1 MEPIS
6 YEQKLAFASEN
17 FPGQKT
23 CLENQDWWWIQ
34 VGTLMKDYLHYEY
47 NGGRVH
53 LHIEGSNWRPLRNYL
68 RQELH
73 DERVVPK
80 HWWRQDCCWTLD
92 TTPQNWEEVKSA
104 FKELDRIM
112 RPHILRFERMQ
123 NVGHAESADEKDYNV
138 QACKVTISQLLG
150 EKGLNIPDY
159 QRPYCWTAKNV
170 EQLLNDIKESRQQ
183 GRLDYLIGSVILHK
197 KDGKT
202 NGGDDMGELDIVDG
216 QQRVTT
222 ICLIARL
229 VCRETTLPSLTYNH
243 TESYFHIRENAT
255 VIKRWL
261 NDNIGSSQQSRT
273 DFLDYLLENCR
284 VVQITVAKLNE
295 AFQLFETQNGRGKA
309 LEAYNLLKA
318 YHIRAMA
325 DEPQEVKRDCDVRWE
340 DAALFDGNDLLKQVI
355 DEHLYRIRIWSRN
368 KNAYKFTKKNVDEF
382 KGFTIGRDST
392 VDYAYQNTMLQQ
404 QIALG
409 FMRCIEKGLFKIK
422 SRFKHGDPVNISPF
436 ASINQLIIN
445 GKSFFDYIETYTE
458 IYKRLFMQPDSS
470 QLFSFKEY
478 YESYCKYSGSNRK
491 GDGYIR
497 KVYKSAIMLMFD
509 RFGESGVNEFYKDIY
524 LCLYRYRLE
533 KQRIWFDTM
542 CKADVSG
549 WLFATIQNAKN
560 ISELMEIKSHAEEAR
575 LAVKANKAI
584 FNGATKVL
592 EAFVN
597 EYGKE

>member
-6 YEQKLAFASEN
+6 YEQKLAFATEH
-17 FPGQKT
+17 FPGHKP
-23 CLENQDWWWIQ
+23 CLENESWWWIQ
-34 VGTLMKDYLHYEY
+34 VGTLMGEDLHYEY
-47 NGGRVH
+47 NRGQVH

-68 RQELH
+68 RRELH

-92 TTPQNWEEVKSA
+92 TVPQNWEEVKMA
-104 FKELDRIM
+104 FLELDRIM
-112 RPHILRFERMQ
+112 RPHIRRFERMQ
-123 NVGHAESADEKDYNV
+123 GVRQSESADKNNSDV
-138 QACKVTISQLLG
+138 QAYKVTVNHLLS

-170 EQLLNDIKESRQQ
+170 EQLLNDINESRQQ
-183 GRLDYLIGSVILHK
+183 GRLDYLIGSIILHK

-202 NGGDDMGELDIVDG
+202 DSGEDVVELDIVDG

-222 ICLIARL
+222 ICLIARII
-229 VCRETTLPSLTYNH
+229 CPDTALPGLTYNH
-243 TESYFHIRENAT
+243 AESYAHIRENAE

-261 NDNIGSSQQSRT
+261 DVNVGSAQQGRIY
-273 DFLDYLLENCR
+273 FWDYLSQNCR
-284 VVQITVAKLNE
+284 VVQITVKKLNE

-325 DEPQEVKRDCDVRWE
+325 DETQEVKRDCDVRWE
-340 DAALFDGNDLLKQVI
+340 DAAMFDGTDLLKQI
-355 DEHLYRIRIWSRN
+355 INEHLYRTRIWSRN
-368 KNAYKFTKKNVDEF
+368 KNAYKFTKKHVDEF

-392 VDYAYQNTMLQQ
+392 VEYAYQNIMLQQ
-404 QIALG
+404 HIALG
-409 FMRCIEKGLFKIK
+409 FLRSIEQGLFKVK

-458 IYKRLFMQPDSS
+458 IYKRLFLQPDSS
-470 QLFSFKEY
+470 QLCSFKEF
-478 YESYCKYSGSNRK
+478 YEFYCKYPGSNRK

-497 KVYKSAIMLMFD
+497 QVYKSAIILIFD
-509 RFGESGVNEFYKDIY
+509 RFGESGVDELYKAIY

-533 KQRIWFDTM
+533 KERIWFDTM
-542 CKADVSG
+542 CKADTAG
-549 WLFATIQNAKN
+549 WLFATIQNAKS
-560 ISELMEIKSHAEEAR
+560 ISELQEIKTCAEAAR
-575 LAVKANKAI
+575 QRVCSRTDNFK
-584 FNGATKVL
+584 GATKVL
-592 EAFVN
+592 EAFN
-597 EYGKE
+597 CK